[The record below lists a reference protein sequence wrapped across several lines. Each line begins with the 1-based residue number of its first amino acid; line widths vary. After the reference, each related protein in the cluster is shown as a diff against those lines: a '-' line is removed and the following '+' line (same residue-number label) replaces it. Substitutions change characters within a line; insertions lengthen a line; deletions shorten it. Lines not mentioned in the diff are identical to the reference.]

1 MPLQARVLSDRYPVS
16 DLKVTQKNLGYDERR
31 FVCFLLAK
39 NLADTS
45 RIANSWQ
52 HPNREYPSENRSY
65 HSFPKRIASTR
76 TRLIRH
82 FLCTADGSRTPCIAS
97 RLACGLQS
105 QTTFCYSAWPHP
117 QSASNYS

>member
-52 HPNREYPSENRSY
+52 HPIENTR
-65 HSFPKRIASTR
+65 PKIGA
-76 TRLIRH
+76 IIH
-82 FLCTADGSRTPCIAS
+82 FLHVSLLHGP
-97 RLACGLQS
+97 G
-105 QTTFCYSAWPHP
+105 
-117 QSASNYS
+117 